1 MPRYHMPIRTQ
12 FQPFFDPMTWSVSYV
27 VSDIA
32 TRNAAVIDPVLDY
45 NFKAGHTDTKTV
57 DADA

>member
-1 MPRYHMPIRTQ
+1 MPIRTHI
-12 FQPFFDPMTWSVSYV
+12 QPFFEPETCTVSYV

-32 TRNAAVIDPVLDY
+32 TRSAAVIDPVLDY